1 MERALILGALAV
13 SASAFTVPAVHRP
26 TVGGNPSHK
35 HTHTQFFS
43 LLCNQHPP
51 PQQQPIT
58 QRNFGEAKFAA
69 AVGAHLTVS
78 AYVYVCTAL
87 RNAGGMAG
95 SPAAVLGRSMG
106 SAPRRSSALL
116 SLNMGDITMPAL
128 SSTMKE
134 GKIVQ
139 WTVTEGQKVS
149 AGDVLM
155 VVESDKV
162 MMMNNDTLPHTLI
175 TKCRIMDPNH
185 EALVPFSV
193 RFLDPR
199 P

>member
-1 MERALILGALAV
+1 MPLLWVLTRLYLPVCVCVCAV
-13 SASAFTVPAVHRP
+13 
-26 TVGGNPSHK
+26 
-35 HTHTQFFS
+35 
-43 LLCNQHPP
+43 
-51 PQQQPIT
+51 
-58 QRNFGEAKFAA
+58 
-69 AVGAHLTVS
+69 
-78 AYVYVCTAL
+78 L

-106 SAPRRSSALL
+106 TAPRRSSALL

-175 TKCRIMDPNH
+175 TKRRIMDPNH
-185 EALVPFSV
+185 QALVPCSV
-193 RFLDPR
+193 RFLDPK

>member
-1 MERALILGALAV
+1 
-13 SASAFTVPAVHRP
+13 
-26 TVGGNPSHK
+26 
-35 HTHTQFFS
+35 
-43 LLCNQHPP
+43 
-51 PQQQPIT
+51 
-58 QRNFGEAKFAA
+58 
-69 AVGAHLTVS
+69 
-78 AYVYVCTAL
+78 
-87 RNAGGMAG
+87 MAG

-175 TKCRIMDPNH
+175 TKRRIMDPNH
-185 EALVPFSV
+185 QALVPCSV
-193 RFLDPR
+193 RFLDPK